1 MPSLPK
7 WLADGLEKT
16 FASMLHPVTVSQ
28 VEAVDQNLR
37 RVTFAGNLSGCR
49 YQPGNVI
56 EFRVSERD
64 MRHYTPSRF
73 EPESGQCEVL
83 FFLHGPAVG
92 TEWVKSLQ
100 PGQEFKLMGPGGHLA
115 YQPEARRH
123 LIFGDE
129 SALGLACALAR
140 ASAQAGQQVSCL
152 FELEAAHAH
161 WPELLGLPATVVA
174 KSSAE
179 PAAASLAALETLLA
193 EPADT
198 AFYLSGRAQSIQRV
212 LRLLKQKGVSR
223 RQIQTEP
230 YWADGK
236 KGL

>member
-16 FASMLHPVTVSQ
+16 FASMMHPVTVSQ
-28 VEAVDQNLR
+28 VEAVDQDLR
-37 RVTFAGNLSGCR
+37 RVTFAGDLSACR

-73 EPESGQCEVL
+73 DAEKGQCEVL
-83 FFLHGPAVG
+83 FFLHGTAVG
-92 TEWVKSLQ
+92 TQWVKSLQ

-129 SALGLACALAR
+129 SALGLACALER
-140 ASAQAGQQVSCL
+140 AMVTAGQQVSCL
-152 FELEAAHAH
+152 FELDAAHAH
-161 WPELLGLPATVVA
+161 WPELLGLPATVVP

-179 PAAASLAALETLLA
+179 PAEASLAALDTMLTQ
-193 EPADT
+193 PADL

-212 LRLLKQKGVSR
+212 LRLLRHKGVGR